1 MSSSL
6 WSNYNISFS
15 IGSEMN
21 EAPGYVIKYIFVFI
35 RPGVIVYQIFFI
47 NFDI

>member
-15 IGSEMN
+15 VGSEMN
-21 EAPGYVIKYIFVFI
+21 EAPGYMIKYIFVFI
-35 RPGVIVYQIFFI
+35 CPGVIVYQIFFI
-47 NFDI
+47 KLDI